1 MLLPRGIFQENLCVV
16 EDGAIGFE
24 EHIFLHAYI
33 LFAKELPCNIT
44 GRDLFV

>member
-1 MLLPRGIFQENLCVV
+1 M
-16 EDGAIGFE
+16 EDSAVGYE

-33 LFAKELPCNIT
+33 LFAKELLYIIT